1 MMLRRMI
8 GTVAAAAALAL
19 VPAGATFAYEDDA
32 ETLVVTD
39 GNPEPGEPFEV
50 IVEAGPESDEATLTV
65 TSEDPDVSDDAIEI
79 AGTQSMTKATNAAG
93 AATFTVTLYVE
104 GRYVLQGFDEAGNLV
119 GESMVVVGDGEPG
132 SEDGTAD
139 DGDEAA
145 GGGGSGGANAGGGIT
160 LPDTGASTGTMLLGG
175 AGALLLAGGA
185 ALLYIRRRNTQ
196 LS

>member
-1 MMLRRMI
+1 MIRRMI
-8 GTVAAAAALAL
+8 GAAVAATAL
-19 VPAGATFAYEDDA
+19 VLVPTASFGYEGDA
-32 ETLVVTD
+32 EVLVVTD
-39 GNPEPGEPFEV
+39 GNPESGEPFEV

-65 TSEDPDVSDDAIEI
+65 TSEDPDVSDDAIDI

-132 SEDGTAD
+132 SEDGDAQG
-139 DGDEAA
+139 GDEAA
-145 GGGGSGGANAGGGIT
+145 GGGGTSAGGVA
-160 LPDTGASTGTMLLGG
+160 LPDTGSSTGTMLLGG

-185 ALLYIRRRNTQ
+185 ALLYTRRRNTQ

>member
-1 MMLRRMI
+1 MIRRMI
-8 GTVAAAAALAL
+8 GAAVAATAL
-19 VPAGATFAYEDDA
+19 VLVPTGSFGYEGDA
-32 ETLVVTD
+32 EVLVVTD

-65 TSEDPDVSDDAIEI
+65 TSQDPDVSDDAIDI

-104 GRYVLQGFDEAGNLV
+104 GRYVLQGFDEDGNLV

-132 SEDGTAD
+132 SEDGNAEGGD
-139 DGDEAA
+139 AEGGDEATGGGGTSA
-145 GGGGSGGANAGGGIT
+145 GGGVT
-160 LPDTGASTGTMLLGG
+160 LPDTGSSTGTMLLGG
-175 AGALLLAGGA
+175 AGALLLAGGV
-185 ALLYIRRRNTQ
+185 ALLYTRRRNTQ